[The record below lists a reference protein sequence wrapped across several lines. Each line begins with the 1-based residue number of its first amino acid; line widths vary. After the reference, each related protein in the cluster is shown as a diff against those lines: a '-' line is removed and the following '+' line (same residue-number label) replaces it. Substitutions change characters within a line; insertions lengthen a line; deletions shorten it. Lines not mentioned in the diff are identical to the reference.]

1 MNTRTQIV
9 IASLLIVLVLFA
21 SACGAPAATP
31 APVAVREAVVVKAA
45 PTQPP
50 APTTAPAA
58 APAPTQAA
66 LAKPGAVSQS
76 GVSDVGAS
84 PYRTSQMIIKNGEM
98 NLLVAD
104 VDVALDRAT
113 AIAVELG
120 GYLLNGKSWMQD
132 GWKYS
137 SLTVGVPVDQFET
150 AQRRMRALAV
160 QVLNDTAS
168 GQDVS
173 TEFVDVQSR
182 VVNLEATAARIREF
196 LKQAKDV
203 NEALQVN
210 AKLAEVEAEIE
221 QAKGRMNYLKDRAAY
236 STLTISLEPQR
247 PTPTP
252 TLTPTV
258 TPTPTA
264 TPTPTPNVWR
274 PDRTFNAASEV
285 LTGLM
290 RVIGDVVIWFCVVVA
305 PFALPVVIIWTL
317 WRRAQQKKVK
327 RVALPDEST
336 PEQPEETTLAAH

>member
-1 MNTRTQIV
+1 MNTRTQII
-9 IASLLIVLVLFA
+9 IASLLIVVVLFA
-21 SACGAPAATP
+21 SACGQAATP
-31 APVAVREAVVVKAA
+31 AQPQFVAESKEAQPAAA
-45 PTQPP
+45 PTQRP

-58 APAPTQAA
+58 KDSAVSPTQAA

-76 GVSDVGAS
+76 GVSDVGVS

-150 AQRRMRALAV
+150 TQRRMRALAV

-182 VVNLEATAARIREF
+182 VTNLEATAARIREF

-203 NEALQVN
+203 PEALTVN

-221 QAKGRMNYLKDRAAY
+221 QAKGRMNFLRDRAAY
-236 STLTISLEPQR
+236 STLTVNLEPQR

-274 PDRTFNAASEV
+274 PDKTFNAASDV

-290 RVIGDVVIWFCVVVA
+290 RVIGDVVIWLCVVVA

-317 WRRAQQKKVK
+317 WRRAQQR
-327 RVALPDEST
+327 RVRHVEVSAP
-336 PEQPEETTLAAH
+336 QPEASDQP

>member
-21 SACGAPAATP
+21 SACSPAATP
-31 APVAVREAVVVKAA
+31 ARQLAVAPAEKMPAA
-45 PTQPP
+45 AATMAP
-50 APTTAPAA
+50 APAK

-76 GVSDVGAS
+76 GVSDVGVS

-173 TEFVDVQSR
+173 TEFTDVQSR
-182 VVNLEATAARIREF
+182 VTNLEATAARIREF

-203 NEALQVN
+203 PEALTVN
-210 AKLAEVEAEIE
+210 AKLAEIEAEIE
-221 QAKGRMNYLKDRAAY
+221 QAKGRMNFLRDRAAY
-236 STLTISLEPQR
+236 STLTVNLEPQR

-274 PDRTFNAASEV
+274 PDRTFNAASDV
-285 LTGLM
+285 LTGLV
-290 RVIGDVVIWFCVVVA
+290 RVIGDIVIWLCVVVA
-305 PFALPVVIIWTL
+305 PFALPVIIIWTL
-317 WRRAQQKKVK
+317 WRRAQQRRAKHVE
-327 RVALPDEST
+327 VSAPQPEAS
-336 PEQPEETTLAAH
+336 EQP

>member
-1 MNTRTQIV
+1 M
-9 IASLLIVLVLFA
+9 
-21 SACGAPAATP
+21 
-31 APVAVREAVVVKAA
+31 
-45 PTQPP
+45 
-50 APTTAPAA
+50 
-58 APAPTQAA
+58 PAPTQAA

-76 GVSDVGAS
+76 GVSDVSVS

-182 VVNLEATAARIREF
+182 VTNLEATAARIREF

-203 NEALQVN
+203 PEALTVN

-221 QAKGRMNYLKDRAAY
+221 QAKGRMNYP
-236 STLTISLEPQR
+236 ER
-247 PTPTP
+247 PRGLLDAHRQPG
-252 TLTPTV
+252 
-258 TPTPTA
+258 A
-264 TPTPTPNVWR
+264 
-274 PDRTFNAASEV
+274 AASHPNADPDPDDDSHAECHRPPRR
-285 LTGLM
+285 TCGGP
-290 RVIGDVVIWFCVVVA
+290 IG
-305 PFALPVVIIWTL
+305 
-317 WRRAQQKKVK
+317 R
-327 RVALPDEST
+327 ST
-336 PEQPEETTLAAH
+336 RPPMC

>member
-21 SACGAPAATP
+21 SACSPAATP
-31 APVAVREAVVVKAA
+31 AARQLAVAPAEKMPAAA

-50 APTTAPAA
+50 APAK
-58 APAPTQAA
+58 APAPTQVA

-76 GVSDVGAS
+76 GVSDISTS

-173 TEFVDVQSR
+173 TEFTDVQSR

-203 NEALQVN
+203 SEALTVN
-210 AKLAEVEAEIE
+210 AKLAEIEAEIE
-221 QAKGRMNYLKDRAAY
+221 QAKGRMNFLRDRAAY
-236 STLTISLEPQR
+236 STLTVNLEPQR

-252 TLTPTV
+252 T
-258 TPTPTA
+258 PTPTA
-264 TPTPTPNVWR
+264 TPIPPTPMPNVWR
-274 PDRTFNAASEV
+274 PDKTFNAASDV
-285 LTGLM
+285 LMGLV
-290 RVIGDVVIWFCVVVA
+290 RAIGDAVIWLCVVVA
-305 PFALPVVIIWTL
+305 PFALPVIIIWTL
-317 WRRAQQKKVK
+317 WRRAQRAQREKVK
-327 RVALPDEST
+327 RAAPPDEGT
-336 PEQPEETTLAAH
+336 PEQPEETTPAAQ